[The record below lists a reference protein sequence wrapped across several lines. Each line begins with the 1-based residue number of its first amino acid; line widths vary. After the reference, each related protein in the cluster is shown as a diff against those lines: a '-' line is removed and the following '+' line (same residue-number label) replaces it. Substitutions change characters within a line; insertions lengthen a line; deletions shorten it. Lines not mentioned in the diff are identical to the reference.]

1 MAFVTPT
8 DVTVGSVLTA
18 SKYNQEV
25 VENVIVSPRG
35 YIERATKIN
44 TQTVTTAADL
54 TDLSLSSISQVSGRA
69 YLYVVHIEAA
79 SSVAGDVYV
88 VELTDA
94 TPTTLQRATGRLS
107 GANAAETVS
116 LAFIEIAA
124 STATVTRK
132 LRGQRAVGSG
142 TLTLGG
148 AAGRP
153 AQIIAMDLGAT

>member
-1 MAFVTPT
+1 MPFDPPT
-8 DVTVGSVLTA
+8 EVAVGSVLTA

-35 YIERATKIN
+35 YIERANKTN

-54 TDLSLSSISQVSGRA
+54 TDLSISVPQITGRA
-69 YLYVVHIEAA
+69 YLYMVTVEAQ
-79 SSVAGDVYV
+79 STVAGDVYLI
-88 VELTDA
+88 ELTDA

-107 GANAAETVS
+107 GANAAQTMTLIFAEVAGS
-116 LAFIEIAA
+116 
-124 STATVTRK
+124 SATVTRK
-132 LRGQRAVGSG
+132 IRGQRASGSG
-142 TLTLGG
+142 TMTLGG